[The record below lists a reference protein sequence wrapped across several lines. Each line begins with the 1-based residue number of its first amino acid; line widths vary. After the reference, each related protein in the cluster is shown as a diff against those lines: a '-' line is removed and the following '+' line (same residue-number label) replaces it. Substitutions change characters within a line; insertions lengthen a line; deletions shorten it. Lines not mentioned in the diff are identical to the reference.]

1 MFENKSIRGIYASRY
16 IASWVREGGEL
27 SNYKKKSLFVKWLR
41 RLGLDQEEVDYIYN
55 FATNGKMELE
65 SDARRFIEEHSEKN
79 E

>member
-1 MFENKSIRGIYASRY
+1 MFENKAIRGIYTSRY

-27 SNYKKKSLFVKWLR
+27 IDLKKKSLFVKWLK

-65 SDARRFIEEHSEKN
+65 SDARRFIEEHN
-79 E
+79 EM